1 LEERSSKMEIT
12 AALVNQLRQKTGAGM
27 MDCKKALTEANG
39 DIEKA
44 IEILRKKGAAVAAK
58 RAEKTANEGIV
69 LTKIL
74 NDGKT
79 GVIVEVNCE
88 TDFVANSDDFIKF
101 ANEVLDA
108 VILARPKDVQE
119 LFDGNTELK
128 NKYTELLGK
137 IGEKIEV
144 SRFSVEEMENGTF
157 VDYVHPG
164 SKLGVLIA
172 LENTNGLM
180 DKFGTNGKDIAMQ
193 VAAMKPICTYR
204 EEVPKEI
211 IDKETEI
218 YKELA
223 RKEGKPENIL
233 EKIATGRLNKFYQE
247 NCLVEQMFIKDNSKS
262 VGDLIKEFNAS
273 NGSQVKIKKFRRY
286 HLGDEK
292 K

>member
-1 LEERSSKMEIT
+1 MEIT

-44 IEILRKKGAAVAAK
+44 IEILRKKGAAVVAK
-58 RAEKTANEGIV
+58 RAEKTANEGLI

-88 TDFVANSDDFIKF
+88 TDFVANSDDFIQF
-101 ANEVLDA
+101 ANAVLDA
-108 VILARPKDVQE
+108 VIAARPQNVQE
-119 LFDGNTELK
+119 LFDNNVNLK

-144 SRFSVEEMENGTF
+144 SRFSIEDIDHGTF

-164 SKLGVLIA
+164 SKLGVLISY
-172 LENTNGLM
+172 ENTNGLV
-180 DKFGTNGKDIAMQ
+180 DKFGTNGKNIAMQ

-211 IDKETEI
+211 IDKEMEI

-223 RKEGKPENIL
+223 RKEGKPDNIL
-233 EKIATGRLNKFYQE
+233 EKIAIGRLNKFYQE
-247 NCLVEQMFIKDNSKS
+247 NCLVEQMFIKDNSKT
-262 VGDLIKEFNAS
+262 VGDLIKEFNTA
-273 NGSQVKIKKFRRY
+273 NNSQVKIKKFSRF